1 MYYLRLFI
9 DQVFLAVR
17 AHRGTAACP
26 APSPALRL
34 SLWLRTL
41 RQGPY
46 AAAAQIIVVFI
57 ALGAM
62 AIYVLVNADVKS
74 RTCDSCML
82 RAVCCMPYVARCVV
96 YVVRASRA
104 TQSIRLRLAHAI

>member
-17 AHRGTAACP
+17 ARRGAAACP

-34 SLWLRTL
+34 SLRLRTP

-46 AAAAQIIVVFI
+46 AVAAQIIVVFI

-82 RAVCCMPYVARCVV
+82 RGLCCMSYVACCVV
-96 YVVRASRA
+96 YVVRTSRA
-104 TQSIRLRLAHAI
+104 TQSTMLRLVHAI